1 MKRNSTKERIANW
14 ARWARGGAPVAS
26 SKNLTGTGNVCN
38 RMRIAAEG
46 ALFVASSGDRL
57 DGEDAARVEQAW
69 KRLTPM
75 HRELLR
81 WHYIRNANPQMICR
95 RLGIKPRPTSIFDIE
110 LARAESDLGR
120 VLAQQSAEVEA
131 PRAGGDP
138 LSLRIAHAREGGSH
152 G

>member
-1 MKRNSTKERIANW
+1 MKQQTTKERIANW

-26 SKNLTGTGNVCN
+26 SKNLTGTGNVCD

-46 ALFVASSGDRL
+46 ALFVANSGDLL

-95 RLGIKPRPTSIFDIE
+95 RIGIKPRPTSIFDIE
-110 LARAESDLGR
+110 LARAETELAR
-120 VLAQQSAEVEA
+120 VMASQASEAAGIARPRLAS
-131 PRAGGDP
+131 
-138 LSLRIAHAREGGSH
+138 
-152 G
+152 

>member
-1 MKRNSTKERIANW
+1 MATIHEHIGNW
-14 ARWARGGAPVAS
+14 AAWSRDGRAPETLSNTGIICDRLRVARMG
-26 SKNLTGTGNVCN
+26 L
-38 RMRIAAEG
+38 
-46 ALFVASSGDRL
+46 LSSGY
-57 DGEDAARVEQAW
+57 GSGYSINDADAERVERAW
-69 KRLTPM
+69 KRLAPK

-81 WHYIRNANPQMICR
+81 WHYVRNANPNMICR

-110 LARAESDLGR
+110 LARAESELAR

-131 PRAGGDP
+131 PSAGGDP